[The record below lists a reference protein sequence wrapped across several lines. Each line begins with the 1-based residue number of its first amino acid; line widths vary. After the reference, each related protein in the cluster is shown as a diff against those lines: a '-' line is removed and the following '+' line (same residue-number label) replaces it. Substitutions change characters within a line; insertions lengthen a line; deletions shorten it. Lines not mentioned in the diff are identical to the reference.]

1 MATVTVADEVREIA
15 RLSDPIG
22 IISVYVDADPEQ
34 LAGPRP
40 AWAVELQN
48 GVRALR
54 DEVKQG
60 QPHERWRAVLDRLD
74 ALEPEFERLA
84 EPRQSGRGRALFAP
98 VCGDEVR
105 RLIIQSPLCTM
116 VSLDR
121 SAHVRPLLA
130 ALRRARP
137 TGVITVA
144 RDQVRA
150 VDWRH
155 GAAEEALDV
164 EFQEPTHEWRRLA
177 GPANRSPATPQSSAP
192 QQDLYDRRL
201 EQHQARFVASVA
213 ERVAALSAE
222 RGWDRMLI
230 AGDPRLT
237 EPFLGALPR
246 TEGLIVVERVEEWRS
261 PHDLVRALAPELERA
276 DAEADL
282 ALVEEAR
289 DRAQSGRAGALGLSE
304 TLAALAEGR
313 VDHLILDE
321 RRPLAGLRAPD
332 GRLAAEGEVPPG
344 VEAAELVPEPA
355 MAERMIEAALET
367 SAAIT
372 PVGGEAAEALG
383 RFGGVAAL
391 LRW

>member
-1 MATVTVADEVREIA
+1 MATVAVGDEVLEIA
-15 RLSDPIG
+15 GLRDPIG

-48 GVRALR
+48 GLRALR
-54 DEVKQG
+54 ERVKREE
-60 QPHERWRAVLDRLD
+60 PHERWRAVFERLD
-74 ALEPEFERLA
+74 ALEGELAQLA

-98 VCGDEVR
+98 VCGGQAR
-105 RLIIQSPLCTM
+105 RLLIQSPLCTM

-121 SAHVRPLLA
+121 SAHLRPLIA

-137 TGVITVA
+137 TGVIAVA

-150 VDWRH
+150 IDWRL

-164 EFQEPTHEWRRLA
+164 AFEEPTHEWRRLA

-201 EQHQARFVASVA
+201 EQHQAQFVASVA

-222 RGWDRMLI
+222 RGWERI
-230 AGDPRLT
+230 VVAGDPRLT
-237 EPFLGALPR
+237 EPFIGALPR
-246 TEGLIVVERVEEWRS
+246 TEGLVAVERVEEWRS
-261 PHDLVRALAPELERA
+261 PHDLARTLTPALERA
-276 DAEADL
+276 DAERDL

-289 DRAQSGRAGALGLSE
+289 DRAQSGRGGALGLSD

-313 VDHLILDE
+313 VDHLVLDE
-321 RRPLAGLRAPD
+321 RRPFTGVRAPD

-344 VEAAELVPEPA
+344 AEAADLAPEPA
-355 MAERMIEAALET
+355 MAERMIAAALET

-372 PVGGEAAEALG
+372 LVSGEAAEALD
-383 RFGGVAAL
+383 RFGGAAAV